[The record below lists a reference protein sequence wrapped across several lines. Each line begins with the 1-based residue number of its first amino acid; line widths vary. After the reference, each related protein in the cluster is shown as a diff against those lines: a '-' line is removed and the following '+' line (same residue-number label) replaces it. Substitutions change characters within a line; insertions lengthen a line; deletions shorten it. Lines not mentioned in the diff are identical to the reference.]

1 MGKKLIIKGADFHVN
16 AITGT
21 SYEMVGEILQGSWI
35 VNGEYL
41 GGASPTIKNHKIAI
55 FEVIPGDAYTISTD
69 KTPSS
74 AIGFTAT
81 KPTKGVDIPY
91 VDGERH
97 LAYPNQPCSGV
108 VPAGAHYVSFGMY
121 APDAPNGGNL
131 FPETATFGDGY
142 IDCDDY
148 R

>member
-16 AITGT
+16 AITDT
-21 SYEMVGEILQGSWI
+21 SYEMVGEILEGSW
-35 VNGEYL
+35 VRNGESMAGTVPGY
-41 GGASPTIKNHKIAI
+41 KIVI
-55 FEVIPGDAYTISTD
+55 FEVVPGDAYTFTTD
-69 KTPSS
+69 KTSS

-81 KPTKGVDIPY
+81 KPTAGATVPY

-97 LAYPNQPCSGV
+97 LAYPNQPCSGI

-121 APDAPNGGNL
+121 APDAGNL
-131 FPETATFGDGY
+131 FPESATFGNGY
-142 IDCDDY
+142 IDCEDY